1 MTFFWSQIKSEYG
14 EPGGT
19 PTKNSQEYPPG
30 LRASLLGG
38 GVPQVGEVTRGGSP
52 HLSCKP
58 DQIKMTDYMDRRVA
72 SGLPQGCLRVA
83 PAKRVTS
90 PTLGSPTSMLTGPK
104 TKIVHFTTLFKTRET
119 IFYEPDSIRF
129 AYRIKQS

>member
-1 MTFFWSQIKSEYG
+1 MKFFSSEIKSEY
-14 EPGGT
+14 EELGGA

-38 GVPQVGEVTRGGSP
+38 GGPQVGEVTRGGSP

-58 DQIKMTDYMDRRVA
+58 DQIKMTDYKDRRVA
-72 SGLPQGCLRVA
+72 P
-83 PAKRVTS
+83 PKRVTS

-119 IFYEPDSIRF
+119 LFYEPDSFRF

>member
-38 GVPQVGEVTRGGSP
+38 GGPQVGEVTCGGSP

-72 SGLPQGCLRVA
+72 SGLPHLSGL
-83 PAKRVTS
+83 P

>member
-38 GVPQVGEVTRGGSP
+38 GGPQVGEVTRGGSP

-72 SGLPQGCLRVA
+72 SP
-83 PAKRVTS
+83 KRVTS

-119 IFYEPDSIRF
+119 IFYERDSIRF

>member
-38 GVPQVGEVTRGGSP
+38 RGPQVGEVTRGGSP

-72 SGLPQGCLRVA
+72 P
-83 PAKRVTS
+83 PKRVTS

-119 IFYEPDSIRF
+119 IFYEPDSISF